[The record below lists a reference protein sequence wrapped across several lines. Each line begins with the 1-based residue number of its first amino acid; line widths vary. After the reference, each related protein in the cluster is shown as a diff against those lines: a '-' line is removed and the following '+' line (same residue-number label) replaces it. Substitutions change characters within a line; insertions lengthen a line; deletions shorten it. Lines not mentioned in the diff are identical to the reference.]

1 MSKPKAARQPAEY
14 YRLPENSIGY
24 LSRVMF
30 RSFSRALERR
40 TLEHGVSAGQWR
52 FLRQLWREDGITQRE
67 LSTRVGMREPTTVV
81 ALKGLEAAGLVRR
94 EKSKIDRRKIYI
106 HLTDHA
112 KALENVLV
120 PMNAEVHDL
129 ATEGLSDA
137 EVDVLQSLLRRVI
150 ANLTEEAKDAPSLS
164 DLRV

>member
-1 MSKPKAARQPAEY
+1 MSNPKAARQPAEY

-106 HLTDHA
+106 YLTDHA
-112 KALENVLV
+112 KALEGVLV

-129 ATEGLSDA
+129 ATRGLSDE
-137 EVDVLQSLLRRVI
+137 EVETLRSLLRRAI
-150 ANLTEEAKDAPSLS
+150 ANLAEESQDTPVLS